1 MIGHIY
7 HASKNKGKK
16 LENTESQRDHF
27 ARIRN
32 RKGVELSAGG
42 RKNSFTLTL
51 EKKEEIS
58 KKKAFKQLSSNIV
71 GFSGSN
77 SELKKVQKTT
87 SALMTRPTH
96 IHDIG
101 PLPLRAGC

>member
-1 MIGHIY
+1 M
-7 HASKNKGKK
+7 KK
-16 LENTESQRDHF
+16 HESRRDHF